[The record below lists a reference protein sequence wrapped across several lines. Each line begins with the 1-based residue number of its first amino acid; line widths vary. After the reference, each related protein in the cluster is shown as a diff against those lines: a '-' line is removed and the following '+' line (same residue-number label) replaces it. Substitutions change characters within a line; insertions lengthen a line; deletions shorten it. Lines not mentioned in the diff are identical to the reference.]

1 MPLLVLED
9 DPDIAAHLESG
20 LTEAGFQVVSC
31 GAGDQALALALTS
44 PFEALVVDVHVPGLS
59 GLDVVRRLREVG
71 RQTPVLFLTA
81 RDRMEDRILGLE
93 EGGDDYVVKP
103 YSLPEVVARL
113 RAIIRRTKPLEAYTR
128 MVEVG
133 DLVWEPALRRI
144 SRAGQKIELT
154 PKEYAL
160 AVLLLEHRGAV
171 VSRSQIVRAVWGM
184 PTVTDP
190 NAVDVQIRRLRR
202 KLDDP
207 FPLKLIHTVRGLG
220 VVLGIHE

>member
-1 MPLLVLED
+1 MSLLVLED
-9 DPDIAAHLESG
+9 DPAIAAHLEAG
-20 LTEAGFQVVSC
+20 LTEAGFQVVAC
-31 GAGDQALALALTS
+31 GEGDRALVLALTGT
-44 PFEALVVDVHVPGLS
+44 FEALVIDVQVPGLS
-59 GLDVVRRLREVG
+59 GLDVVRRLREAG

-81 RDRMEDRILGLE
+81 RDRMEDRIRGLD

-113 RAIIRRTKPLEAYTR
+113 RAILRRTHPQEAYSR
-128 MVEVG
+128 SVEVA
-133 DLVWEPALRRI
+133 DLTWEPALRRF
-144 SRAGQKIELT
+144 SRGGQTIELT

-160 AVLLLEHRGAV
+160 AVLLLEHRGIV
-171 VSRSQIVRAVWGM
+171 VSRSQIVRAVWGL

-207 FPLKLIHTVRGLG
+207 FPRKLIHTVRGVG
-220 VVLGIHE
+220 VVLAAHD

>member
-20 LTEAGFQVVSC
+20 LTEAGFQVTTC

-44 PFEALVVDVHVPGLS
+44 SFEALVVDVHVPGIS

-71 RQTPVLFLTA
+71 RETPVLFLTA

-113 RAIIRRTKPLEAYTR
+113 RAIIRRTHPQEAYSR
-128 MVEVG
+128 QVEVG
-133 DLVWEPALRRI
+133 DLLWEPALRRV
-144 SRAGQKIELT
+144 SRGGQKVDLT

-160 AVLLLEHRGAV
+160 AVLLLEHRGSV
-171 VSRSQIVRAVWGM
+171 VSRAQVVRAVWGL
-184 PTVTDP
+184 PAVTDP

-207 FPLKLIHTVRGLG
+207 FPTKLIHTVRGLG
-220 VVLGIHE
+220 VVLGVHD

>member
-1 MPLLVLED
+1 MSLLVLED
-9 DPDIAAHLESG
+9 DPDIAAHLTAG
-20 LTEAGFQVVSC
+20 LTEAGFQVTTCS
-31 GAGDQALALALTS
+31 AGDQALALALTT
-44 PFEALVVDVHVPGLS
+44 PFKALVIDVGVPGIS

-81 RDRMEDRILGLE
+81 RDRMEDRIRGLE

-113 RAIIRRTKPLEAYTR
+113 RAILRRTQPPEAYAKL
-128 MVEVG
+128 VEVG
-133 DLVWEPALRRI
+133 DLTWEPALRKI
-144 SRAGQKIELT
+144 SRAGQKVELT

-171 VSRSQIVRAVWGM
+171 VSRAQIVRAVWGL
-184 PTVTDP
+184 PAVTDP

-207 FPLKLIHTVRGLG
+207 YPDKLIHTVRGLG
-220 VVLGIHE
+220 VVLGHDE